1 MQNLREIHSYNFEQS
16 AVEFLA
22 TDDFRFGGLPPNRK
36 QKTGSLGGIS
46 SPCRGLLGDIK
57 MSGIFSKIREI
68 LRVKEKPLSPP
79 SGETGNLRMETG
91 PKYSSGSRVL
101 QVVKVW

>member
-1 MQNLREIHSYNFEQS
+1 MQNVREIHSSNFEQS

-36 QKTGSLGGIS
+36 QKTGSFGEIS
-46 SPCRGLLGDIK
+46 SPCRGLLADIK

-68 LRVKEKPLSPP
+68 LRVKKPLALP
-79 SGETGNLRMETG
+79 SVETGSRRSASG
-91 PKYSSGSRVL
+91 PKCSSGSRDL
-101 QVVKVW
+101 